1 MLRFLAD
8 YCSRFPDLSKEGVAA
23 TKAIHDRYPDIR
35 IIVLTSF
42 KEREQVDGA
51 LKAGAMS

>member
-1 MLRFLAD
+1 VLRFLAD